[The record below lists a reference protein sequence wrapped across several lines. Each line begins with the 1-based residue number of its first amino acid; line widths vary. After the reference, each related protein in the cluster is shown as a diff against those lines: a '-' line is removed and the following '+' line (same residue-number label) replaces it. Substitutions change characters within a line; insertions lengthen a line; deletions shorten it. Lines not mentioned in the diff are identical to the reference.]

1 MIRTTQGARH
11 AVLPAALIAAMT
23 LAVPQSAHAR
33 DDSRNDRFTLRL
45 SAFNPEAQLRFEAE
59 GTATDGTD
67 SADFGGAESFDTGKD
82 WRPRGAITFRISDRQ
97 SIGGSYYDYE
107 RSNDWNTAG
116 GLFDPPQLPGGPVDV
131 PAIDA
136 SGKLKFALATAYY
149 EYAVVDTEAFEWGLG
164 LGVTHASL
172 ESRGAVAW
180 SASDDVAAGDGSFR
194 DDTSGWS
201 PALHTR
207 VTWRPADKW
216 RVDLEGQYLDT
227 TWGDF
232 LDEEGHF
239 ERAGVVLEYLVT
251 EHFGVHVGYDW
262 FRLKMKDGF
271 AGTIVPPAETG
282 AAPIDVAG
290 TLTGQLKAHGPM
302 AGITFRF

>member
-1 MIRTTQGARH
+1 MIRPTH
-11 AVLPAALIAAMT
+11 ALLPAALAAV
-23 LAVPQSAHAR
+23 LGVAVPQAARAQDDTR
-33 DDSRNDRFTLRL
+33 DDRFSLRL
-45 SAFNPEAQLRFEAE
+45 SAFNPEAELRFEAN

-67 SADFGGAESFDTGKD
+67 SASFGGAESFDTGKD
-82 WRPRGAITFRISDRQ
+82 WRPRGAINYRISDRQ
-97 SIGGSYYDYE
+97 SVGGSYYDYD
-107 RSNDWNTAG
+107 RSNDWSTAG
-116 GLFDPPQLPGGPVDV
+116 GLVDPPELPGGSVDV

-136 SGKLKFALATAYY
+136 SGKIKFALATAYY

-172 ESRGAVAW
+172 ESRGDLAW
-180 SASDDVAAGDGSFR
+180 GASDDIEAGDGSFR
-194 DDTSGWS
+194 DKTTGWS

-216 RVDLEGQYLDT
+216 RVDFEGQYLDT

-251 EHFGVHVGYDW
+251 ERFGVHVGYDW
-262 FRLKMKDGF
+262 FRLKLKDRF
-271 AGTIVPPAETG
+271 AATIVPPAELGG
-282 AAPIDVAG
+282 APVDVEG